1 MMSTV
6 AVSLCLLCCFFFN
19 YSPTTDTYTSLIVGS
34 VRCVIR
40 DSTATAPSFP
50 DVWEEI
56 AREYLEEFDT
66 FVAHNAPFDRSCL
79 ERTAELY
86 EIELGELKWDCS
98 LKRARQIYDFESNSL
113 ASLCDQLQITRGR
126 HHRAGDDAEMCARL
140 YLREWADATA
150 KGRRR

>member
-1 MMSTV
+1 M
-6 AVSLCLLCCFFFN
+6 
-19 YSPTTDTYTSLIVGS
+19 
-34 VRCVIR
+34 
-40 DSTATAPSFP
+40 PSFP

-98 LKRARQIYDFESNSL
+98 LKRARQIYDSRAIRSHPSATSFRSL
-113 ASLCDQLQITRGR
+113 A
-126 HHRAGDDAEMCARL
+126 AGTTVLAMTPRCVHAS
-140 YLREWADATA
+140 T
-150 KGRRR
+150 

>member
-1 MMSTV
+1 
-6 AVSLCLLCCFFFN
+6 
-19 YSPTTDTYTSLIVGS
+19 
-34 VRCVIR
+34 
-40 DSTATAPSFP
+40 
-50 DVWEEI
+50 VWEEI

-140 YLREWADATA
+140 YLREWADAPA
-150 KGRRR
+150 KGGRR